1 MEEGKIMRFT
11 NLFVGYNQT
20 EDFRILIC
28 AFDEDEAAELA
39 REYCCDS
46 KFRGSF
52 EIKKAEGKIDD
63 IHFDCDY
70 VIS

>member
-1 MEEGKIMRFT
+1 MRFT

-28 AFDEDEAAELA
+28 AFDEEEAADLA
-39 REYCCDS
+39 REYCSDS
-46 KFRGSF
+46 KLRGIF
-52 EIKKAEGKIDD
+52 EIQKLDKKIDD

-70 VIS
+70 VIA